1 MENVLVSRGAT
12 VVELARNYDSLDE
25 VGTRRLEALLRE
37 LAESAEPPLLVVD
50 MARTVSI
57 GSTFVGVLFAV
68 SKRLRRRQGHLAI
81 CRVEPNCAEVL
92 HIVRAEAMFKSFA
105 TREEAI
111 DELAGIG
118 AG

>member
-12 VVELARNYDSLDE
+12 VVELARNYDSLDDE
-25 VGTRRLEALLRE
+25 ATRRLERVLRE
-37 LAESAEPPLLVVD
+37 LAESAEPPLVVLD
-50 MARTVSI
+50 MSRTVSI
-57 GSTFVGVLFAV
+57 GSTFVGLLFAV
-68 SKRLRRRQGHLAI
+68 SKQLRRRQGQLAL

-92 HIVRAEAMFKSFA
+92 HIVRAEAMFNSFA
-105 TREEAI
+105 TREEAV